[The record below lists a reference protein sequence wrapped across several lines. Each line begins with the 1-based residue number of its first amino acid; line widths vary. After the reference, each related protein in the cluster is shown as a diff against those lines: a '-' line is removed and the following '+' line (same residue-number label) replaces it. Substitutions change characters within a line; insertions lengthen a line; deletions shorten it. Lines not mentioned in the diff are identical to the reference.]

1 MSLRYVMFKDD
12 ASTHDEVYLARTPAG
27 GFTQVKTPDKTNI
40 QFESAAEG
48 YAFGKQFP
56 KLDHWRVGLR

>member
-12 ASTHDEVYLARTPAG
+12 PSTHDEVYLARTPQG
-27 GFTQVKTPDKTNI
+27 GFTTVVEPALTNI

-48 YAFGKQFP
+48 YALLK
-56 KLDHWRVGLR
+56 

>member
-12 ASTHDEVYLARTPAG
+12 PSTHDEVYLARTPQG
-27 GFTQVKTPDKTNI
+27 GFTKVSAPEKSNI
-40 QFESAAEG
+40 TFESAAEG